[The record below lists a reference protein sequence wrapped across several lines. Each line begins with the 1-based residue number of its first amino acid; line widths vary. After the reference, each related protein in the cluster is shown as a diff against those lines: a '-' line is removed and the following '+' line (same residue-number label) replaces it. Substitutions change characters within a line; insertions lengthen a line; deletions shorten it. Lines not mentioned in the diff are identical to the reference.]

1 MSNDDYIKNTYGFQD
16 ENITIDKF
24 DAIIIND
31 INHNFEIMERRNQK
45 FFYYK
50 SNHKKKIN

>member
-24 DAIIIND
+24 DATIINN
-31 INHNFEIMERRNQK
+31 INHNFKIMERRNQK
-45 FFYYK
+45 FFYY
-50 SNHKKKIN
+50 

>member
-24 DAIIIND
+24 DCYVTIQNNTTLIWK
-31 INHNFEIMERRNQK
+31 FE
-45 FFYYK
+45 
-50 SNHKKKIN
+50 KIY